1 MAVAWKKLA
10 YEEDVVLKTTLATA
24 HSVMVA
30 NEVNT
35 PTELTVAASRIVGRA
50 STGNIAALQKSDV
63 LTLLNVEDGADVTD
77 ATNVASAGAVM
88 ESDFTA
94 KGDIIIGTGVGTA
107 AVLGAGSNGQI
118 LTLDSEEATGV
129 KWAAAAGTGDLKA
142 DGSVPMTAD
151 FDFAGYA
158 AKDVKIH
165 TVANNTAL
173 LELTPV
179 VGKLAFQTDTLAA
192 YICTSAV

>member
-1 MAVAWKKLA
+1 MAVEWKKLA

-30 NEVNT
+30 NEANT
-35 PTELTVAASRIVGRA
+35 PIELEVAASRIVGRA
-50 STGNIAALQKSDV
+50 STGNIAALEKSDV

-94 KGDIIIGTGVGTA
+94 KGDIIIGTGLGTA

-129 KWAAAAGTGDLKA
+129 KWAAAGGTGDFKA
-142 DGSVPMTAD
+142 DGTVPMTGD
-151 FDFAGYA
+151 LDFAGNA

-173 LELTPV
+173 LALTAV

-192 YICTSAV
+192 YICTSAT